1 MSDTGIDERHGR
13 GCKSRY
19 GQKCNCTPRYQVRV
33 YDRRTGR
40 RICRAFPMRG
50 AAETFRMDA
59 KVGLRRG
66 EITATPATVTIGSA
80 VSGWLVA
87 AERGTVRTRSRKP
100 FAPGTIR
107 SVEQNYRLRIKDRF
121 GVRRLARLTLL
132 ELQEFVDELDAVG
145 LHPSTIEAT
154 ILLLRLVYRRA
165 RGRGEVQID
174 PTDGIEMPEKPGTPR
189 KPPAPD
195 QITALLDAVPAE
207 DRAVW
212 ATFMLTG
219 VRRGELLAL
228 RWEDVDLD
236 AGTFRVERS
245 YTPGDGYRPPKSRK
259 GVRTV
264 PVGPTLAGILREH
277 RLLSG
282 RRDGL
287 VFGRREGS
295 PLDSGKL
302 QDRADEAWKTKKLM
316 RVTPHVCRHL
326 YASVMAAAGVRID
339 VLSRFMGHSSITVT
353 IDRYGHLFPG
363 DEAHASTLQEAFLAA
378 PLARSGAHPARF
390 AVASQAAAMYHI

>member
-1 MSDTGIDERHGR
+1 
-13 GCKSRY
+13 
-19 GQKCNCTPRYQVRV
+19 
-33 YDRRTGR
+33 
-40 RICRAFPMRG
+40 
-50 AAETFRMDA
+50 
-59 KVGLRRG
+59 
-66 EITATPATVTIGSA
+66 
-80 VSGWLVA
+80 
-87 AERGTVRTRSRKP
+87 VRTRSRKA
-100 FAPGTIR
+100 FSPGTIR

-121 GVRRLARLTLL
+121 GARRLARLTLL
-132 ELQEFVDELDAVG
+132 ELQEFVDELDAAG
-145 LHPSTIEAT
+145 LHPSTIETT
-154 ILLLRLVYRRA
+154 ILPLRLAYRRA
-165 RGRGEVQID
+165 RSRGEVKID

-189 KPPAPD
+189 RPPASD

-207 DRAVW
+207 DRAAW

-219 VRRGELLAL
+219 LRRGELLAL
-228 RWEDVDLD
+228 RWQDVDLD
-236 AGTFRVERS
+236 AGTLRVERS

-264 PVGPTLAGILREH
+264 PVGPTLAGVLREH

-282 RRDGL
+282 RREGL
-287 VFGRREGS
+287 VFGRHEGS

-302 QDRADEAWKTKKLM
+302 QDRADAAWNAKRLT

-326 YASVMAAAGVRID
+326 YVSLMAAAGVRID

-378 PLARSGAHPARF
+378 PLARTVARTSE
-390 AVASQAAAMYHI
+390 VSL